1 LTGQIGGGPVGTPGI
16 AQVAVREI
24 AARLAD
30 IRVVVVD
37 DKLDRRQLMRQVVEV
52 SADEVAVVG
61 FAESA
66 TSAVETVDR
75 LDANAV
81 LIEIQ
86 IPVDEGLAV
95 IAALRYGRP
104 TLRIIVCSFHSDGAT
119 KKAALAAGADAYVT
133 KPVSSRDLRRLLR
146 TPSGS

>member
-1 LTGQIGGGPVGTPGI
+1 MGGGPVGTPGTV
-16 AQVAVREI
+16 QVAVREA

-30 IRVVVVD
+30 IRVVVID

-66 TSAVETVDR
+66 PTAVEAVDR

-81 LIEIQ
+81 LVEIQ
-86 IPVDEGLAV
+86 IPVSEGLAV
-95 IAALRYGRP
+95 ISALRDGRP
-104 TLRIIVCSFHSDGAT
+104 DLRIIVCSFLDDSTT
-119 KKAALAAGADAYVT
+119 KEAAIAHGADAYVT

-146 TPSGS
+146 PAAAL